1 MTIIRDTVTL
11 RDAVICRIGRYR
23 TKQGLAARSMA
34 ALLGSTVLIPVTDAA
49 LHVARA
55 QTAETAGAIQ
65 LDELVVTSRRR
76 DEKLREIPFSV
87 DVQSGQQL
95 EEKRDLDTVEALKDV
110 PGVGVT
116 SSGDR
121 INTTITIRGVGPIGG
136 ALSPDDSSVI
146 TFVDGVPLP
155 GGAANSA
162 IFDAE
167 RVEVLKGPQ
176 NVLFGRNTM
185 GGAIS
190 VIPIEPTFTA
200 NGYLRGE
207 YGTDSTF
214 RIEGAVGGAVVPDKV
229 AARFAFRRNG
239 ADGYVTNIAGAD
251 LGDDQVFAGRASLLF
266 TPSENIRWLVSAAY
280 EKADTVPVYTMLDA
294 PGVDMLAARNLGKD
308 NNDLTVLNSKFEYT
322 MDWSTLTVQ
331 TSYSKLDNVQTFN
344 NFDFILGQTVLQSL
358 DPMQQMFINTFGQPL
373 TDSRYNYTNTEREIS
388 RFTQEVR
395 MTSPEDAVTTW
406 IAGLA
411 YYRDTANI
419 DRSMNLMNFFP
430 SFSGLTTYDLTTTGY
445 SGFGEV
451 TQPLVDRLK
460 LSLGGRLSREK
471 KEFSSEYFADGTIA
485 NNVIMGMPVFVPP
498 VVPYFAEE
506 DESTYNFWTG
516 RAALS
521 YEWSNHLTTYA
532 SVARSY
538 KTGGYGEY
546 FSLTYAGIAREP
558 YDPAKGMT
566 YEVGGRASLLDGR
579 LLINAAAFYNDVKNE
594 QILQLDPSGLTAYY
608 VNIDTISKGFEV
620 EASWK
625 VSPSW
630 TLAGGVGYTDAR
642 LYNITEDLA
651 ATTPGLADGNQI
663 PNVPPWSVKASAVY
677 RAPAS
682 ELGFGGWLGG
692 QTVYGR
698 VGYNYY
704 ADRFYDT
711 GNQSDL
717 GAIHLVSGRLGFDWG
732 GGEAYVFGENLLD
745 QQYLILSQV
754 INLSGTSALRG
765 SAWSRGAVVGL
776 GAAVRF

>member
-1 MTIIRDTVTL
+1 MIITT
-11 RDAVICRIGRYR
+11 RDAAIRRADGRR
-23 TKQGLAARSMA
+23 PGRGLLTGSIA
-34 ALLGSTVLIPVTDAA
+34 ALLGSTILMPVVDVAVHRA
-49 LHVARA
+49 LA
-55 QTAETAGAIQ
+55 QTAETAGAVQ

-76 DEKLREIPFSV
+76 DEKLWEIPFSV
-87 DVQSGQQL
+87 DVQSGEQL
-95 EEKRDLDTVEALKDV
+95 EEKRALDTLEALRDV

-121 INTTITIRGVGPIGG
+121 INNTITIRGVGPIGG

-155 GGAANSA
+155 VGAANSA
-162 IFDAE
+162 IFDVE

-190 VIPIEPTFTA
+190 VVPVEPAFATS
-200 NGYLRGE
+200 GYIRAE
-207 YGTDSTF
+207 YGTDSTH
-214 RIEGAVGGAVVPDKV
+214 RIEGAVGGTLVQDKL
-229 AARFAFRRNG
+229 AARFAFRKSG
-239 ADGYVTNIAGAD
+239 AGGYVTNIAGSD
-251 LGDDQVFAGRASLLF
+251 LGEDQVLAGRASFLF
-266 TPSENIRWLVSAAY
+266 TPTSDIRWLVSATY
-280 EKADTVPVYTMLDA
+280 EKADAVPVYSMLDA
-294 PGVDMLAARNLGKD
+294 PGLGMLAARNLGKD
-308 NNDLTVLNSKFEYT
+308 NNELAVLNSKFEYT

-331 TSYSKLDNVQTFN
+331 TSYSKLDNVQNFN
-344 NFDFILGQTVLQSL
+344 NFDMLLGQQVVQGL
-358 DPMQQMFINTFGQPL
+358 DPMIQMLIATYGQPL
-373 TDSRYNYTNTEREIS
+373 TDPRYNYTNTEREIS

-395 MTSPEDAVTTW
+395 LTSPENATTTW
-406 IAGLA
+406 IGGLA

-460 LSLGGRLSREK
+460 LSLGGRLSRET

-485 NNVIMGMPVFVPP
+485 NNPIFVMAGGLPI
-498 VVPYFAEE
+498 VPYFAEE
-506 DESTYNFWTG
+506 DETVYKFWTG

-521 YEWSNHLTTYA
+521 YEWNNHLTTYA
-532 SVARSY
+532 SAARSY

-546 FSLTYAGIAREP
+546 FSLTYAGVAREP

-566 YEVGGRASLLDGR
+566 YEAGGRASLLDGR
-579 LLINAAAFYNDVKNE
+579 LLINAAAFYNDVKDE

-608 VNIDTISKGFEV
+608 VNIDTTSKGFEV
-620 EASWK
+620 EATWK
-625 VSPSW
+625 ATPYW

-642 LYNITEDLA
+642 LYNVTAGLA
-651 ATTPGLADGNQI
+651 ATTPGLADGNQV
-663 PNVPPWSVKASAVY
+663 PNVPPWSVKASVAY

-682 ELGFGGWLGG
+682 ELGFGGWIGG

-704 ADRFYDT
+704 SERFYDT
-711 GNQSDL
+711 GNQNELD
-717 GAIHLVSGRLGFDWG
+717 AIHLVSARLGFDWG

-745 QQYLILSQV
+745 QQYLILTQL
-754 INLSGTSALRG
+754 INLSGNSAIRG
-765 SAWSRGAVVGL
+765 SAWSRGAVVGV